1 MASTAPAPPPPAA
14 EALPHALLRAGMIA
28 PARYLEAVGIVREDG
43 FWRRWG
49 LAALLA
55 LAVGQ
60 LLAGIVFFFAFNWA
74 GLPAYARLGVVEA
87 GIVLCVAGAWHGRP
101 RPVAWAALLPWGLG
115 RAAGRGEV

>member
-60 LLAGIVFFFAFNWA
+60 LLAGIEFFFAFNWD
-74 GLPAYARLGVVEA
+74 GLPAYARLGRSEEHTSELQSLMRISYAVFC
-87 GIVLCVAGAWHGRP
+87 LKKK
-101 RPVAWAALLPWGLG
+101 
-115 RAAGRGEV
+115 